1 MPSGDAETT
10 RMIKREISRR
20 FINAAGLDVKSTHGV
35 VYLRGYI
42 QALRGHDMDLKHE
55 LEVIHRILRTKPGIR
70 DVIIDVDIR

>member
-1 MPSGDAETT
+1 MPTSDSETT
-10 RMIKREISRR
+10 RMVHREITRR

-42 QALRGHDMDLKHE
+42 QALRGHDIDLKHE

-70 DVIIDVDIR
+70 EVIIDVDVR

>member
-1 MPSGDAETT
+1 MPTGDAETT
-10 RMIKREISRR
+10 RMVQREISRR

-42 QALRGHDMDLKHE
+42 QRLRGHDMDLKHE

>member
-1 MPSGDAETT
+1 MPVGDAETT

-20 FINAAGLDVKSTHGV
+20 FINAAGLDVKSMHGV

-42 QALRGHDMDLKHE
+42 EGLRGHDIDLKHE

-70 DVIIDVDIR
+70 DVIIDVDVR